1 MAITDTQRQNQSYV
15 GATDLRFPQDL
26 SVDSSPF
33 LTFSTQRPVYD
44 RLGSA
49 LRSNPTGESVTLYVP
64 AGYAVSDS
72 ISYENAEGGL
82 IGYAIDRFA
91 DGSISDI
98 TPQQIADIAKQNIA
112 GVGASLAGAAGAV
125 SSDIAGGALTGVL
138 TSSALGGEIQNRVR
152 RAEGKTINPR
162 QYMMFKAPEM
172 RSFSFNFSMIPQN
185 EKEAND
191 AVRIVKFFR
200 RASYPELTAT
210 GFAYTFPDLFKISIG
225 NNDSMIRIPE
235 VACTGVE
242 VTYNS
247 NTQSFFTRGN
257 IPVQID
263 LGISFQEMKAITRAD
278 IDEGF

>member
-1 MAITDTQRQNQSYV
+1 MAISDIQRQNQGFV
-15 GATDLRFPQDL
+15 GASNLRFPEDL
-26 SVDSSPF
+26 VADQSPF

-44 RLGSA
+44 SLGSA

-64 AGYAVSDS
+64 SGYAVSDS

-82 IGYAIDRFA
+82 IGYVIDRFA
-91 DGSISDI
+91 DGSISDFGVND
-98 TPQQIADIAKQNIA
+98 IADIAKQNIA
-112 GVGASLAGAAGAV
+112 GVGATLAGGVTAAGGG
-125 SSDIAGGALTGVL
+125 IAGGALAGVL

-152 RAEGKTINPR
+152 RSQGQTINPR
-162 QYMMFKAPEM
+162 QYMMFKAPEL
-172 RSFSFNFSMIPQN
+172 RSFSFNFSMIPQS

-191 AVRIVKFFR
+191 ATRIVKFFR
-200 RASYPELTAT
+200 RASYPALNAT
-210 GFAYTFPDLFKISIG
+210 GYTYIFPDLFKISIG

-257 IPVQID
+257 IPVQVD
-263 LGISFQEMKAITRAD
+263 LGVSFQEMKAITRAD